1 MHKREQKRYEVL
13 PVRMGCRLLL
23 CGLCLMIIGRFEM
36 ITPAAAETYSTES
49 KSPEQM
55 EYEVKAAFIYNF
67 MKFIQW
73 PGEKEIKA
81 GKNDNAEPIKIAI
94 LGNNPFNAAFQYML
108 DKNIQGRPIQLM
120 PVESFENFRGS
131 YPSMQ
136 AALAAYKQSYMSRL
150 RQCHLLFICDSER
163 SALPEL
169 LAMTAGHV
177 LVTVSDAADFAA
189 EKGMIGFVKENN
201 KVRFE
206 VNLDAAQ
213 AENIKISSQLLGL
226 AKRVYKKEGKN
237 A

>member
-1 MHKREQKRYEVL
+1 MYKRKPKRYGVL
-13 PVRMGCRLLL
+13 PARIGCRLLL
-23 CGLCLMIIGRFEM
+23 CGLCLIIIGRIE
-36 ITPAAAETYSTES
+36 ILTPAAAETYSTEP

-73 PGEKEIKA
+73 PGDKEIKT
-81 GKNDNAEPIKIAI
+81 GKNDTPEPITIAI

-108 DKNIQGRPIQLM
+108 DKNIQGRPIRLM
-120 PVESFENFRGS
+120 PIESFENFRSS

-136 AALAAYKQSYMSRL
+136 SALAAYKQTYLSRL

-163 SALPEL
+163 NALPEL
-169 LAMTAGHV
+169 LEMTTGHV